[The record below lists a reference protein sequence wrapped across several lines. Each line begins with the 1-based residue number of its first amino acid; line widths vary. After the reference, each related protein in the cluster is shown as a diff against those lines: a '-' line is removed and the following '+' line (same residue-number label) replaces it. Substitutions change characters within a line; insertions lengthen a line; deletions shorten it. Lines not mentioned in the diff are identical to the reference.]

1 MVDPINTSNKDL
13 LTFLPLLIK
22 TGAEKKEAKRGS
34 KTLLRLVSFFLHQSL
49 TGRPGTRN
57 L

>member
-49 TGRPGTRN
+49 TGRPGARY